1 MAAISWLIRSG
12 TAALSSGFSKETLGE
27 ICALPEVLEVSSGGV
42 TLGATLLG
50 VRLEGAVDTGDEL
63 TSG

>member
-12 TAALSSGFSKETLGE
+12 TAALSSGFPKETLGE
-27 ICALPEVLEVSSGGV
+27 ICALPGLLEVSSGV

>member
-1 MAAISWLIRSG
+1 M
-12 TAALSSGFSKETLGE
+12 LSSGFSKETLGE